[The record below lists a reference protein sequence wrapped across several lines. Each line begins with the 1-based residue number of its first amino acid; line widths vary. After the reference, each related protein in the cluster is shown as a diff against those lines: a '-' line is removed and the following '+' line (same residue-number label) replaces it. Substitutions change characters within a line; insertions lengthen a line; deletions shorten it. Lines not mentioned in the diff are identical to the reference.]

1 MTILHTQYFVDANGK
16 RKGVYLSIR
25 QYQKL
30 VEDLHDLAVVAERR
44 HEKPMN
50 FNDVKRRLKKDDIL

>member
-1 MTILHTQYFVDANGK
+1 MATLHTQYLVDANGK

-30 VEDLHDLAVVAERR
+30 VEDLHDLAIVAERR
-44 HEKPMN
+44 KEKPIN
-50 FNDVKRRLKKDDIL
+50 FNDVKRRLKKDDLL